1 MSAQAPTM
9 GSAQSKTTRY
19 RLRVGVSIFDLIPY
33 LILVALL
40 TAIFL
45 HEPRLLEP
53 RARFVEK
60 KANAGLS
67 LVLATTGQSIVILTG
82 GIDLS
87 IGGVISLTNSLA
99 ATQMTDDHGNIILWC
114 VILVGIGAIAGL
126 INGFIVTVMRVTPFI
141 ATLATWS
148 IFNGFA
154 LMVLEDPG
162 GAVAN
167 PLKDFVRGDQLGVPN
182 SVLIVGILIVI
193 WVWFKRTRLGTQ
205 LYAVGSHESHAFF
218 NGISVRR
225 VKMFAYTMSGIFAA
239 LAGLYRTIDVNTGS
253 PIAGDPF
260 ILQSVA
266 AALVGGIS
274 LAGGLGGVIPAI
286 AGAFVML
293 FINDLIQ
300 FAGISS
306 FYTPMVQGIFLIAA
320 VLLNT
325 FGYRIRLRRALAQ

>member
-1 MSAQAPTM
+1 MTAQAP
-9 GSAQSKTTRY
+9 ALNAKTTRY
-19 RLRVGVSIFDLIPY
+19 RPRLGLSIFDLIPY
-33 LILVALL
+33 IILVVLL
-40 TAIFL
+40 VAIFAR
-45 HEPRLLEP
+45 EPRLLEP

-60 KANAGLS
+60 KANAALS
-67 LVLATTGQSIVILTG
+67 LVLATTGQSMVILTG

-99 ATQMTDDHGNIILWC
+99 ATQMTEDPLNIVAWC
-114 VILVGIGAIAGL
+114 VILVLIGAVAGL

-154 LMVLEDPG
+154 LMVLDDPG
-162 GAVAN
+162 GAVAD
-167 PLKDFVRGDQLGVPN
+167 PLKDFVRGDQLGIPN
-182 SVLIVGILIVI
+182 SVIIIFILILV
-193 WVWFKRTRLGTQ
+193 WLWFKRTRLGTQ
-205 LYAVGSHESHAFF
+205 LYAVGSHEAHAYF

-274 LAGGLGGVIPAI
+274 LAGGRGGVIPAI

-306 FYTPMVQGIFLIAA
+306 FYTPMVQGLFLIAA